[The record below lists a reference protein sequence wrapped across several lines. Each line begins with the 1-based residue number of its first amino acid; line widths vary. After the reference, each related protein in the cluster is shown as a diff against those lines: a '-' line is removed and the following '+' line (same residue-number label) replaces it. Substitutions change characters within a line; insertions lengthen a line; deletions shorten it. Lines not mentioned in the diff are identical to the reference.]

1 MSNAPEK
8 QYIERKPKARR
19 MLNFTSSPA
28 CEEILR
34 VIPTRSISALSCWAI
49 RYSKDQCLGIFDA
62 HTTSSDGGLR
72 RALDDSI
79 NIWSRVRRSDGVAKD
94 SNPPRRCR
102 SGAQDR
108 IKARLRRD
116 RPDGTGGGESLYR
129 SPALLCAPRRACS
142 DFSSTSPR
150 RRRMT
155 RRASVSRSDSTTI
168 SRRKLWRKPS
178 DR

>member
-1 MSNAPEK
+1 
-8 QYIERKPKARR
+8 

-72 RALDDSI
+72 RALDESI
-79 NIWSRVRRSDGVAKD
+79 NICLGCRSDGVAKD

-116 RPDGTGGGESLYR
+116 RPDGTGGGESYIGRLR
-129 SPALLCAPRRACS
+129 FCAHPVERVRISLLPRRGEG
-142 DFSSTSPR
+142 
-150 RRRMT
+150 
-155 RRASVSRSDSTTI
+155 V
-168 SRRKLWRKPS
+168 
-178 DR
+178 